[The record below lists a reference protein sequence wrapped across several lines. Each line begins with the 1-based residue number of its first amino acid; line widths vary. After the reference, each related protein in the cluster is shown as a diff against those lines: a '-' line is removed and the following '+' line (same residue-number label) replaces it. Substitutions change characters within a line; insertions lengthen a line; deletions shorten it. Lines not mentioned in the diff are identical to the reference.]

1 MEANQN
7 MARSRLAFNHHPLVV
22 MLGSV
27 VINAFRRL
35 NQKPNQIQHNR
46 TYKVEYDLINNVAGN
61 DAGVVK
67 YHVTD
72 GILHT
77 NNEWQNGVLNS
88 TENTHNR
95 YSTIR
100 REKYKCLNESL
111 FITKLAKLQTWN
123 VNLTSAFLLRG
134 AF

>member
-1 MEANQN
+1 MEANQI
-7 MARSRLAFNHHPLVV
+7 MARSRLAFNHHNLVV

-35 NQKPNQIQHNR
+35 YQKPEHIQHNR
-46 TYKVEYDLINNVAGN
+46 TYEVEYDLINNVAGN

-67 YHVTD
+67 YHVTN
-72 GILHT
+72 GVLHK
-77 NNEWQNGVLNS
+77 NNEWQNGVLNR

-111 FITKLAKLQTWN
+111 FITKFTKLQTCS
-123 VNLTSAFLLRG
+123 VNLPSALLPRG